1 MVTLEGSCQCGGVRF
16 ELPAEFESM
25 AFCHCATCKKISGG
39 VGTANGRVRTESIRL
54 LAGDDL
60 VRTYQPD
67 EGTAK
72 TFCSVCGSNLF
83 GGGWPDSEF
92 TSVRLSAIETPLDQR
107 PSAHLYVRSLALWE
121 TLPDDGL
128 KRFEVGR

>member
-1 MVTLEGSCQCGGVRF
+1 
-16 ELPAEFESM
+16 M

-67 EGTAK
+67 EGSAK

-83 GGGWPDSEF
+83 GGGWPDTEV
-92 TSVRLSAIETPLDQR
+92 TSVRLSAIETPVAQR
-107 PSAHLYVRSLALWE
+107 PSAHLYVRSVASWE

-128 KRFEVGR
+128 ERFEAGRS